1 MKEACGMPTSVAI
14 FNCNHLA
21 FLSLSDD
28 IPKLFSHQRKLI
40 RVQLEKTKRWASQFK
55 YEPIESFIY
64 SQTHI
69 QDSLDSII

>member
-28 IPKLFSHQRKLI
+28 IPKMFSHQRKLI
-40 RVQLEKTKRWASQFK
+40 RVQLEKPSDGLVN
-55 YEPIESFIY
+55 SNMG
-64 SQTHI
+64 
-69 QDSLDSII
+69 L

>member
-1 MKEACGMPTSVAI
+1 M
-14 FNCNHLA
+14 
-21 FLSLSDD
+21 SDD
-28 IPKLFSHQRKLI
+28 IPKMFSHQRKLI

-55 YEPIESFIY
+55 YGPIESFIY